1 MKLSRVWL
9 LRILVALGLIIIVYS
24 VVRHVT
30 GFSLGEE
37 TEGFLMNAVIFAALG
52 IFVYNRRL
60 TAQEKAKRA
69 ETDPGT
75 KNP

>member
-9 LRILVALGLIIIVYS
+9 LRILIAMGLIIIVYS

-30 GFSLGEE
+30 CFSIGEKA
-37 TEGFLMNAVIFAALG
+37 EGFLMNTIIFTALG

-60 TAQEKAKRA
+60 SAKEKSEQTEK
-69 ETDPGT
+69 E
-75 KNP
+75 